1 MSFFTQPAPISK
13 SISRPAVAD
22 AMTVRFFRPS
32 RMISRMSVIGWLSA
46 PKPPIATVIPSLI
59 LDAASS
65 IDVTTSLRFLL
76 TLPSSMEI
84 GRPELWLA
92 PQREPVLYRHSGLQ
106 DRHAVRRRILAQQ

>member
-1 MSFFTQPAPISK
+1 
-13 SISRPAVAD
+13 
-22 AMTVRFFRPS
+22 MT
-32 RMISRMSVIGWLSA
+32 VIGWLSA

-84 GRPELWLA
+84 GRADPNFGL
-92 PQREPVLYRHSGLQ
+92 PQR
-106 DRHAVRRRILAQQ
+106 ARRSIATQHFKIVTPYAAESWPSSNPPWF